1 MGTDGEPDG
10 EPMEYKEG
18 LYLYRVCTS
27 GMLVQGRGCFTGLL
41 LLTCNKTSP
50 PVLCTVRYAR
60 HVLQGYAKAD
70 LYQVLGSS
78 VLAHPTRIL
87 PSGPFC
93 TDPAVQI
100 LLQPILSVTH
110 SVLLYQKAS
119 VCSSVLSDLFT
130 LKMDAHLEN

>member
-1 MGTDGEPDG
+1 MGTDREPI
-10 EPMEYKEG
+10 EYKED

-50 PVLCTVRYAR
+50 LVLCTVRYMCR
-60 HVLQGYAKAD
+60 VLQGYAKAD

-78 VLAHPTRIL
+78 ALAHPTWIL
-87 PSGPFC
+87 PSRPFC

-100 LLQPILSVTH
+100 LL
-110 SVLLYQKAS
+110 
-119 VCSSVLSDLFT
+119 
-130 LKMDAHLEN
+130 

>member
-1 MGTDGEPDG
+1 
-10 EPMEYKEG
+10 MEYKEG

-41 LLTCNKTSP
+41 LLTCNKTSS
-50 PVLCTVRYAR
+50 PVLYTVQYT
-60 HVLQGYAKAD
+60 HCVLRGYTKAH

-78 VLAHPTRIL
+78 ALAHPTWIL

-100 LLQPILSVTH
+100 LLQPILSVTQCTVVPE
-110 SVLLYQKAS
+110 S
-119 VCSSVLSDLFT
+119 
-130 LKMDAHLEN
+130 

>member
-1 MGTDGEPDG
+1 MGTDG

-60 HVLQGYAKAD
+60 RVLQGYAKVD

-78 VLAHPTRIL
+78 ALAHPTRIL

-100 LLQPILSVTH
+100 LLQPILSVTQCTIVPE
-110 SVLLYQKAS
+110 S
-119 VCSSVLSDLFT
+119 
-130 LKMDAHLEN
+130 